1 MSLCI
6 CALDD
11 DESILYTLE
20 AMAVT
25 QNWVFRGTTSV
36 EECLGWIRDGVVE
49 LLLLDYHMP
58 LQNGLDVLRKVQL
71 ISPLLPILMLTVELS
86 PEVAEELLLAGA
98 EDFINKPIRLADFL
112 ARIRLHRKLVDHRL
126 RGELDARKGIGQE
139 TLQKIVGYLKKI
151 NSSVEIDDVARQCGL
166 SYTTAHRYL
175 DYLAKRGLVS
185 CSEVLQNGKPGRPT
199 RTYRF
204 IAISPLSD

>member
-25 QNWVFRGTTSV
+25 QSWVFKGTSRID
-36 EECLGWIRDGVVE
+36 ECLDWVRDGVGD

-58 LQNGLDVLRKVQL
+58 HQNGLDVLRKVRL
-71 ISPLLPILMLTVELS
+71 ISPNLPVLMLTVELNPS
-86 PEVAEELLLAGA
+86 VAEELLLAGA

-112 ARIRLHRKLVDHRL
+112 ARIRLHRKLADHRL
-126 RGELDARKGIGQE
+126 RGESEVQKGIGQE
-139 TLQKIVGYLKKI
+139 TLQKVVRYLKG
-151 NSSVEIDDVARQCGL
+151 SGVSAEIDEVARQCGL

-185 CSEVLQNGKPGRPT
+185 CSEILQNGKPGRPT
-199 RTYRF
+199 RAYHFRG
-204 IAISPLSD
+204 ISPLDE